1 MTGRA
6 PRRSENRGEQED
18 EVDVDELHSRIK
30 RHVTYLEHEKRGG
43 VQSPSHLPTSD
54 GHIRWPSP
62 ENGRTKKWERD
73 ARLRGI
79 RTPLRTLPQPGLKPG
94 VKHLK

>member
-1 MTGRA
+1 MCDQSVTTELPWPSKRPDGART
-6 PRRSENRGEQED
+6 NGDQDGEL
-18 EVDVDELHSRIK
+18 DVDELHSRIR
-30 RHVTYLEHEKRGG
+30 RHVTYLEHEKRMDA
-43 VQSPSHLPTSD
+43 QSPSHLPTSD

-79 RTPLRTLPQPGLKPG
+79 VGAP
-94 VKHLK
+94 